1 MKKVSLYLRVSTKHQ
16 TVLNQKLEL
25 ESLAERMGYEI
36 VAEYKDEGISGAK
49 NRNERPAL
57 AEMMKDAVRGK
68 FEMILCYDLSR
79 LGRNLEELIRILNEL
94 NEQNINLF
102 FFREAINTETSSGK
116 LMFSLFG
123 VLAQW
128 ERSLLAERIISG
140 QLRARKQGK
149 KIGRPSTFNE
159 GLMQAVKKLRENGMG
174 IQAISRNLKIG
185 VSSVYRSLETI

>member
-185 VSSVYRSLETI
+185 VYSVYRSLETI

>member
-1 MKKVSLYLRVSTKHQ
+1 MKKVGCYYRVSTKNQ

-49 NRNERPAL
+49 NQDERPSL
-57 AEMMKDAVRGK
+57 NEMMKDAVRGK

-79 LGRNLEELIRILNEL
+79 LGRNLEELIRIMNEMNSL
-94 NEQNINLF
+94 NINLF
-102 FFREAINTETSSGK
+102 FYREAINTDSSSGK
-116 LMFSLFG
+116 LMFSMFG

-128 ERSLLAERIISG
+128 ERSLISERIVSG
-140 QLRARKQGK
+140 QNRARTQGK

-159 GLMQAVKKLRENGMG
+159 GLMQAVRKMREKGMG
-174 IQAISRNLKIG
+174 IVAISKTLGIG
-185 VSSVYRSLETI
+185 VSSVYRSLETT